1 MTLTNPRAGAGLVWA
16 RLTAAW
22 GRPALPGCST
32 NVVSSAT
39 TIVIWVSPVA
49 WEARSRRC
57 YKAVQPEG
65 WRARAWQELTA
76 VETRDVGV
84 GNPGRR
90 RRQ

>member
-1 MTLTNPRAGAGLVWA
+1 MGPADGGVGAPCVTWVLDERHVVGDNNRDLGVPRG
-16 RLTAAW
+16 
-22 GRPALPGCST
+22 
-32 NVVSSAT
+32 
-39 TIVIWVSPVA
+39 A

-65 WRARAWQELTA
+65 WRARAWQEPSA

-84 GNPGRR
+84 GSPGRR